1 MNRRELLSL
10 LPAAASATFT
20 IAKAAPPSFERFDC
34 HVHLHDHC
42 PPIIAGLEKTHW
54 TALIVCLCGGVAD
67 EEYDMEALLNKTA
80 KVHRES
86 RGRLPWVAAID
97 ARGWESRD
105 FAERNIAML
114 NRAFKQDAL
123 GVKIW
128 KNLGMAIKSKKTGE
142 YLKPDNEALMPVYAA
157 IQKADRTLMAHTA
170 EPAGAFA
177 PRPQPQGGADT
188 KNGPGRGIPNYWTLY
203 KRGNAPDNWWAYENH
218 LGSPGKEELLL
229 ARDQIMVRNPKLRV
243 VGVHIGSNEED
254 LVALG
259 KRLDTY
265 PNFNIDV
272 AARVNVFARLE
283 PSVAREFL
291 IKYQDRILYGSDSV
305 VLDEKAADEESW
317 KIMNA
322 AQEREW
328 NFFSSKDLIMFG
340 GNARQPAREVPGLG
354 LPENVLRKIYNENPK
369 RLFPG
374 ITKK

>member
-1 MNRRELLSL
+1 VL
-10 LPAAASATFT
+10 
-20 IAKAAPPSFERFDC
+20 D
-34 HVHLHDHC
+34 
-42 PPIIAGLEKTHW
+42 
-54 TALIVCLCGGVAD
+54 
-67 EEYDMEALLNKTA
+67 KTA
-80 KVHRES
+80 RVHRES
-86 RGRLPWVAAID
+86 RGRLPWVAAFD
-97 ARGWESRD
+97 ARGWESPG

-114 NRAFKQDAL
+114 NRAFQQDAL

-142 YLKPDNEALMPVYAA
+142 YLKPDNEALMPIYAA

-170 EPAGAFA
+170 EPAGAFS
-177 PRPQPQGGADT
+177 PRPQPNAGDA
-188 KNGPGRGIPNYWTLY
+188 GRGNPPYWTLY

-229 ARDQIMVRNPKLRV
+229 ARDRIMARHPKLRV

-254 LVALG
+254 LGALG

-272 AARVNVFARLE
+272 AARVSVFARLE

-305 VLDEKAADEESW
+305 VLDEKAGDEESW
-317 KIMNA
+317 RIMNA

-328 NFFSSKDLIMFG
+328 NFFSGKDNVTFA
-340 GNARQPAREVPGLG
+340 GNSRQPAREVPGLG
-354 LPENVLRKIYNENPK
+354 LPEKALRKIYNENPQ
-369 RLFPG
+369 R
-374 ITKK
+374 

>member
-1 MNRRELLSL
+1 MITRRELLSL
-10 LPAAASATFT
+10 VPVAGALQA
-20 IAKAAPPSFERFDC
+20 AKAAAPTFERFDC
-34 HVHLHDHC
+34 HVHLHEHC
-42 PPIIAGLEKTHW
+42 PPIIAGLERTHW
-54 TALIVCLCGGVAD
+54 TALLVCLCGGVAD

-80 KVHRES
+80 KLHREAK
-86 RGRLPWVAAID
+86 GRLPWVAAFD
-97 ARGWESRD
+97 ARDWERPD

-142 YLKPDNEALMPVYAA
+142 YLKPDNEALMPIYAA

-170 EPAGAFA
+170 EPAGAFS
-177 PRPQPQGGADT
+177 PRPPQPQGGAAT
-188 KNGPGRGIPNYWTLY
+188 QNGAGRGNPDYWTLY

-218 LGSPGKEELLL
+218 LGSPGKEELLQ
-229 ARDQIMVRNPKLRV
+229 ARDRILARNPKLRV

-254 LVALG
+254 IGALA

-272 AARVNVFARLE
+272 AARVNVLARLE
-283 PSVAREFL
+283 PTAAREFL
-291 IKYQDRILYGSDSV
+291 TRYQDRIVYGSDSV
-305 VLDEKAADEESW
+305 VLDEKAGDEESW
-317 KIMNA
+317 ERINA

-328 NFFSSKDLIMFG
+328 NFFATTDTITFG
-340 GNARQPAREVPGLG
+340 AGGRQPNREVPGLG
-354 LPENVLRKIYNENPK
+354 LPEKVLRKIFNENPK

>member
-10 LPAAASATFT
+10 IPVAGLGALRTARAAAPA
-20 IAKAAPPSFERFDC
+20 FERFDC
-34 HVHLHDHC
+34 HVHLHEHC
-42 PPIIAGLEKTHW
+42 PPIIGGLEQTRW
-54 TALIVCLCGGVAD
+54 TALVVCLCGGVAE

-80 KVHRES
+80 KLHRES
-86 RGRLPWVAAID
+86 RGRLPWVAAFD

-142 YLKPDNEALMPVYAA
+142 YLKPDNQALMPIYAA

-177 PRPQPQGGADT
+177 PRPQPPPGAAAPD
-188 KNGPGRGIPNYWTLY
+188 GAGRGVPSYWTLY

-229 ARDQIMVRNPKLRV
+229 ARDKIMARNPKLRV

-254 LVALG
+254 LGALA

-272 AARVNVFARLE
+272 AARVNVFARME
-283 PSVAREFL
+283 PQIAREFL
-291 IKYQDRILYGSDSV
+291 IKYQDRIIYGSDSV
-305 VLDEKAADEESW
+305 VLDEKAGDEESW

-328 NFFSSKDLIMFG
+328 NYFSGKDNVTFAG
-340 GNARQPAREVPGLG
+340 GRQPAREVPGLA
-354 LPENVLRKIYNENPK
+354 LPDNVLRKIFNQNPK

-374 ITKK
+374 IAKKS